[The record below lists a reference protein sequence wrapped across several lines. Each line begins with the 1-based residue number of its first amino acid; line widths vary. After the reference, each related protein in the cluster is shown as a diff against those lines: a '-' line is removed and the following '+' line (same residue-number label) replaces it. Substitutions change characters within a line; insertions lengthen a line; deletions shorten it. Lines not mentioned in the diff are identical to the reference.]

1 MGYTNILLD
10 EEYNITGVLD
20 WSGAEAVPIEMFC
33 RLTPDWSY
41 PALPKELVTVLFE
54 AEAKFDEATPISK
67 YMTSDLVQLGG
78 VANWPRMPLEKWRRV
93 NYAEDMIKY
102 LYGET
107 ADREDVKKMYFG
119 SIMY

>member
-20 WSGAEAVPIEMFC
+20 WSGAESVPIEMFC
-33 RLTPDWSY
+33 RLTPDCSY

-67 YMTSDLVQLGG
+67 
-78 VANWPRMPLEKWRRV
+78 
-93 NYAEDMIKY
+93 
-102 LYGET
+102 
-107 ADREDVKKMYFG
+107 
-119 SIMY
+119 